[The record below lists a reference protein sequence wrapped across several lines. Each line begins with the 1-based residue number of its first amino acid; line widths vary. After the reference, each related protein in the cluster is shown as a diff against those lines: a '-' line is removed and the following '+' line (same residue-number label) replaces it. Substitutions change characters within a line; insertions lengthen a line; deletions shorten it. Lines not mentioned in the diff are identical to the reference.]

1 MRSVVIGSGLQEKLD
16 EIGRH
21 ITQYSARHFAAT
33 NTLMRGVGI
42 YDLAVY
48 LGTSVFYIEN
58 LQRVKGIGKLLSRA
72 DNSKNLSKQ
81 TKNQASETN
90 RIYRKTHY
98 RLDRAQHSY
107 IITGNGR

>member
-58 LQRVKGIGKLLSRA
+58 LQKVKDIGKLLNRA
-72 DNSKNLSKQ
+72 DN
-81 TKNQASETN
+81 
-90 RIYRKTHY
+90 
-98 RLDRAQHSY
+98 
-107 IITGNGR
+107 